1 MASQSDPV
9 VGTDR
14 SVVETVVAMVTRGS
28 YRQARLQLNYHE
40 RRNGLVGVA
49 ERVARLTAPPADVDP
64 RTEAIA
70 RQNVPAHL
78 PVWLADRTVDE
89 VVRICARQS
98 MHDQGAD
105 AILARLLAAAIVDDS
120 VPAPEAYRLPH
131 RPHVDLRDQ
140 ASDAIPVGSVVDVSG
155 ELGMAEPGQER
166 RPDRSLTDWLSRKA

>member
-1 MASQSDPV
+1 MAPQSDPV

-14 SVVETVVAMVTRGS
+14 CVVETVVAMVTRGA
-28 YRQARLQLNYHE
+28 YRQARLQLSYHE
-40 RRNGLVGVA
+40 RRSGLVGVA

-78 PVWLADRTVDE
+78 PVWLSVRTVDE

-105 AILARLLAAAIVDDS
+105 AIVARLLAAAIVDDS
-120 VPAPEAYRLPH
+120 VPAPDTYRLPH
-131 RPHVDLRDQ
+131 RPHLDLRDIDP
-140 ASDAIPVGSVVDVSG
+140 AAIPVGSAIDVSG
-155 ELGMAEPGQER
+155 ELGMVQPGHEH
-166 RPDRSLTDWLSRKA
+166 RPDRTLTDWLGRKP